1 MSTLYAGPGKIWM
14 NGTALW
20 PEGENGEIRAS
31 IEQEVAEL
39 AGGMHGRVTAVQG
52 GVAGK
57 IVITPFDHWGALGLL
72 FPPYLGVSVGATTGA
87 LAIGARPHGATDT
100 ACKIWTPDG
109 RLYSFGRAAVTRH
122 PDLRLGIGSALFG
135 RVEITALV
143 ASGKKLGDAA
153 ALYTITESGAADP
166 GGQMGLADFARGT
179 WTGVWGTAAGF
190 GGDAGGTPIEAEDE
204 WVISSEVKYSPLPV
218 QKLAR
223 AYKLDS
229 VKFMAKVRP
238 YGPTHSQIDA
248 AIGVNN
254 GRLLGSQIAN
264 ATTAADLAL
273 SGPNGKT
280 ITLKSAD
287 VVGAGFEFGG
297 TRLGTGEIGFVT
309 TVRFVGGAAQPLL
322 VFSA

>member
-31 IEQEVAEL
+31 IEQEVVNVAS
-39 AGGMHGRVTAVQG
+39 GCYGRVTGVQG
-52 GVAGK
+52 GVVGK
-57 IVITPFDHWGALGLL
+57 IVVTPFDNWGALGLL
-72 FPPYLGVSVGATTGA
+72 FPPWLGVSVGTTSGA
-87 LAIGARPHGATDT
+87 LAIGTRPHGATDV
-100 ACKIWTPDG
+100 ACAIWAPDG
-109 RLYSFGRAAVTRH
+109 RLYTFPRAAVTRH
-122 PDLRLGIGSALFG
+122 PDLHLGLGSALFG
-135 RVEITALV
+135 PVEITALI
-143 ASGKKLGDAA
+143 ASAKELGDAGS
-153 ALYTITESGAADP
+153 LYTIAESGTADP
-166 GGQMGLADFARGT
+166 GGQMGLKDFARGS

-190 GGDAGGTPIEAEDE
+190 GGDSGGTPIEAEEE
-204 WVISSEVKYSPLPV
+204 WFISSEVKYSPLPV

-229 VKFMAKVRP
+229 VAFMAKVRP

-264 ATTAADLAL
+264 STTAADLAL

-297 TRLGTGEIGFVT
+297 TKLGTGEIGFVT
-309 TVRFVGGAAQPLL
+309 TMQFAGGVAQPLM